1 MILTIEEAQRI
12 LRKVFADT
20 AGDVRI
26 DGSENAT
33 ASVDNYMPEIVAG
46 VAHVRGKI
54 HAIKMYRSLKDGVGL
69 ADAKHYVEE
78 QMTRHNVS
86 NRP

>member
-12 LRKVFADT
+12 LRKVFQDT

-46 VAHVRGKI
+46 VAHVRGKSTPSRCTGASRMVLVWLMLSI
-54 HAIKMYRSLKDGVGL
+54 M
-69 ADAKHYVEE
+69 
-78 QMTRHNVS
+78 
-86 NRP
+86 